1 MILALYRTLL
11 VRHFSLSG
19 HWCFLIQLHVL
30 AILSFW
36 GLIIFLLCV
45 LVVFHVG
52 HAAAAYFKVVFI
64 EQFVKFV
71 VSREVY
77 YIHLLEPNYFSLT
90 LFGILIFV
98 VSRFLVC

>member
-1 MILALYRTLL
+1 M
-11 VRHFSLSG
+11 
-19 HWCFLIQLHVL
+19 
-30 AILSFW
+30 
-36 GLIIFLLCV
+36 LCV

-77 YIHLLEPNYFSLT
+77 YIHLLEPDYFSLT